1 MKTSELIALGLAA
14 VAVFMIV
21 KKTGAGQAGKQPADF
36 VTEVFNT
43 AGKAFEN
50 GWRYFSDGTSIS
62 PTGSYYSGGQL
73 VYDGHNAVVQGSW

>member
-14 VAVFMIV
+14 IAVYMIT
-21 KKTGAGQAGKQPADF
+21 KKAGAGQANKPPADF

-62 PTGSYYSGGQL
+62 PNGSYYSGGQL
-73 VYDGHNAVVQGSW
+73 VYDGHNAGASGSW